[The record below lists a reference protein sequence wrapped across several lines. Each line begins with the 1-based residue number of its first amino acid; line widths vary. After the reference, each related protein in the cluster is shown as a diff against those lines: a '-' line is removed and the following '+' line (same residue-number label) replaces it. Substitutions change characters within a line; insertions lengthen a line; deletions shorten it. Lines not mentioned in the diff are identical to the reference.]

1 MAVGKPM
8 KNSFYSESQGVKKEI
23 AMPPLP
29 DESTSDL
36 SSQGFGAVPNEVPKE
51 VYEEMN
57 NQEESAT
64 QETQTEEVEQ
74 VEEAT
79 EDTNQDVELDK
90 QPTKVAQNPN
100 DSFKAIREA
109 KERAEKERDTLMQQV
124 MEYQQQK
131 QALDKQYKQ
140 PEPAPVDDDI
150 DFNIDEDG
158 LVEGRYVKKVTN
170 RIKNLEK
177 QLKAYENQ
185 SNQTS
190 TESKIKN
197 QFPDFDKVVSQE
209 NIEMLNSQFPE
220 IARTLGAT
228 NDLYSKAVSAYNVMK
243 KFGIHREDPHAEDR
257 IKAMRNTQ
265 KPKPLASVSPQQGDS
280 PLSKANAFANGLT
293 EDLKA
298 QLRREMSAARKA
310 M

>member
-23 AMPPLP
+23 AMPPLT

-90 QPTKVAQNPN
+90 QPAKVAQKPN

-228 NDLYSKAVSAYNVMK
+228 NDLYSKAVSAY
-243 KFGIHREDPHAEDR
+243 
-257 IKAMRNTQ
+257 
-265 KPKPLASVSPQQGDS
+265 
-280 PLSKANAFANGLT
+280 
-293 EDLKA
+293 
-298 QLRREMSAARKA
+298 MS
-310 M
+310 